1 MKTSLSIKSL
11 LLITAISLF
20 FLSAGYAQDK
30 KDDSC
35 CTSGKMMQKMDHS
48 KMDHSKMDQSN
59 CDKNKMSI
67 ETYKDS
73 TETTDLKAEEVDSKL
88 AAWNELCPVRG
99 EKIDTEA
106 SKVSYNNKVY
116 GFCCNGCDSKFM
128 KDPEK
133 YSKNLSEDG
142 KAFLGT
148 K

>member
-11 LLITAISLF
+11 LLITATFLF
-20 FLSAGYAQDK
+20 LLSASYAQDK

-48 KMDHSKMDQSN
+48 KMNQSN

-67 ETYKDS
+67 ETSKDS
-73 TETTDLKAEEVDSKL
+73 TETSDLKAEEVDSKL

-106 SKVSYNNKVY
+106 SKVSYNNKIY